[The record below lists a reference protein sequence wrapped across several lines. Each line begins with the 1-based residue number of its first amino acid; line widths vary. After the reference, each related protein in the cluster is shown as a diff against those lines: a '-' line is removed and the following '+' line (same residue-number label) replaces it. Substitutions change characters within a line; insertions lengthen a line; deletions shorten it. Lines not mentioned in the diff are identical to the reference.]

1 MFPGT
6 LRVLPHFPAM
16 TYELYYWTGIQGR
29 GEYIRLA
36 LEAAGAPY
44 RDVAREDGDHVIAD
58 VGRKIATPSFAPPFL
73 KDGPLVVGQVAAI
86 LLHLGDRLDLA
97 PKDERL
103 RLWTHQ
109 IQLTIA
115 DFVLEGHDVHHPL
128 GAGRYYEEQKPESL
142 RRAEEFREERVPKF
156 LDWFETVLERNPE
169 GPAHLVGDRLS
180 YADLSLFQAMSGL
193 AYAFP
198 NLMKRLGPKYGK
210 VEALCRMVEELPRI
224 AAYLSSERRLPPNE
238 SDLFH
243 HYPELDP

>member
-1 MFPGT
+1 MI
-6 LRVLPHFPAM
+6 
-16 TYELYYWTGIQGR
+16 YELYYWTGIQGR

-44 RDVAREDGDHVIAD
+44 RDVAREEGDHVIAD
-58 VGRKIATPSFAPPFL
+58 VANRLATPSFAPPFL
-73 KDGPLVVGQVAAI
+73 KDGSLVVGQVSAI
-86 LLHLGDRLDLA
+86 LLYLGDKLDLA

-115 DFVLEGHDVHHPL
+115 DFVLEGHDVHHPV
-128 GAGRYYEEQKPESL
+128 GAGRYYEEQKPEAL

-156 LDWFETVLERNPE
+156 LDWFETILERNPE

-193 AYAFP
+193 TYAFP
-198 NLMKRLGPKYGK
+198 KLMGK
-210 VEALCRMVEELPRI
+210 LWPQCEKVNAVCTTVRELPAI
-224 AAYLSSERRLPPNE
+224 AAYLASDRRLAPNE
-238 SDLFH
+238 NDLFR

>member
-1 MFPGT
+1 
-6 LRVLPHFPAM
+6 M

-29 GEYIRLA
+29 GEYVRLA

-44 RDVAREDGDHVIAD
+44 RDVAREEGDHVIAD
-58 VGRKIATPSFAPPFL
+58 VGRTLATPSFAPPFL
-73 KDGPLVVGQVAAI
+73 KDGSLVVGQVAAI
-86 LLHLGDRLDLA
+86 LLYLGDRLDLA

-109 IQLTIA
+109 IQLTIT
-115 DFVLEGHDVHHPL
+115 DFVLEGHDVHHPI

-142 RRAEEFREERVPKF
+142 RRAEEFRKERVPKF
-156 LDWFETVLERNPE
+156 LDWFETILARNPE
-169 GPAHLVGDRLS
+169 GPAHLVGNHLT

-193 AYAFP
+193 TYAFP

-210 VEALCRMVEELPRI
+210 IDAVCKRVEKLPRI
-224 AAYLSSERRLPPNE
+224 AAYLASERRLAPNE
-238 SDLFH
+238 SDLFR